1 MTPGLL
7 RRFAG
12 DESGVS
18 AIEFAFIAPILIVFY
33 FGMAETCQLLI
44 AKRRVNHS
52 AAAVADLVSQT
63 QGATK
68 KQFLDDKLLAG
79 RTIMSPFPDTAMTMR
94 LTSVTKGPG
103 SDPATVDWSYPA
115 GGPTKGATFTPATPL
130 NPGES
135 VIVAQAT
142 YNYTSAIGY
151 FLPGVKVLTHK
162 AELRPRKED
171 TIACSDC

>member
-1 MTPGLL
+1 MRAAFL
-7 RRFAG
+7 RRFAA
-12 DESGVS
+12 DARGVS

-44 AKRRVNHS
+44 AQRRVNHS

-63 QGATK
+63 QGATTK
-68 KQFLDDKLLAG
+68 AALDDRLLAG
-79 RTIMSPFPDTAMTMR
+79 QTIMAPFPQAGMTMR
-94 LTSVTKGPG
+94 LTSVTKGAG
-103 SDPATVDWSYPA
+103 TAPATVDWSYPA
-115 GGPTKGATFTPATPL
+115 GGLSKGATFTPSTPL
-130 NPGES
+130 NAGES

-151 FLPGVKVLTHK
+151 FLPGVQVLTHK

-171 TIACSDC
+171 TIACTNC